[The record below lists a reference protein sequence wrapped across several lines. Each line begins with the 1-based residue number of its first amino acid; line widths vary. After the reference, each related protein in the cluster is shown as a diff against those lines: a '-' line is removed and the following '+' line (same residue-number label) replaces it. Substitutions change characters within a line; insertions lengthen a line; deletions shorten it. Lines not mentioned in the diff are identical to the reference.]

1 MSTKKLEWILSSSQS
16 KSGPIQLMP
25 TVPDPCPHRS
35 HVRYSSFISTHF
47 NSHTQFHNFHFTY
60 YISHSTTNSTKCKQ
74 KHSQQMN
81 ILGQSFNESNNG
93 SYSCSSPETGSSSN
107 IPNTFHS
114 DEEVHTLASAR
125 PKKRAGRRIFKE
137 TRHPVYRGVRRRNN
151 NKWVCEVR
159 VPNDKST
166 RIWLGTYP
174 MLEMATRAH
183 NIAALT
189 LWCKSTC
196 LNFADSAWWLP
207 LPVSTNAKEIRCV
220 ATMAIVANSPTRRER
235 VKNRKPINFGPWG
248 RTCRPLPSPIRPYK
262 MKSSSS

>member
-1 MSTKKLEWILSSSQS
+1 
-16 KSGPIQLMP
+16 
-25 TVPDPCPHRS
+25 
-35 HVRYSSFISTHF
+35 
-47 NSHTQFHNFHFTY
+47 
-60 YISHSTTNSTKCKQ
+60 
-74 KHSQQMN
+74 MN

-174 MLEMATRAH
+174 VPEMAARAH
-183 NIAALT
+183 DVAALA
-189 LWCKSTC
+189 LRGKSAC
-196 LNFADSAWWLP
+196 LNFADSAWRLP
-207 LPVSTNAKEIRCV
+207 LPASTNAKEIRRV
-220 ATMAIVANSPTRRER
+220 AAAAAVAIAAEDSCGEQLQNSIVNDAVADDCEVSRSDVSFDEDSNSNKGLRVFCDLDEITMADAPVFEDMREWLQSMADEPLRSPTFVTYVNVRD
-235 VKNRKPINFGPWG
+235 VWNFVEDDAEVSLWSF
-248 RTCRPLPSPIRPYK
+248 TI
-262 MKSSSS
+262 